1 MRQIADLHIHSKY
14 SRACSQDLVLPKID
28 EWCKYKGIDIVAT
41 GDFTHPVW
49 FKNIKEELE
58 PLGNGLFRLKS
69 DSVDGSTKL
78 LPSLKLRQAGTMTT
92 SSGTKFILGT
102 EISCIYTQGDRC
114 RRIHINI
121 FFPEIVD
128 VEKLISVLEK
138 KGCNLKSDGRP
149 IIGLSAKELAKIC
162 LEINPKAL
170 IVPAHAWTPWFSI
183 FGSKSGFDSIEECF
197 GEYAKNIFAIETG
210 LSSDPPMNWRLSAL
224 DKITLVSNSDA
235 HSLPNLGR
243 EANVFD
249 FDEVSYDEICNT
261 LKNQDKK
268 KFLYTIEFY
277 PEEGKYH
284 YDGHASHNYS
294 LTPKET
300 KKNKGICPIDKKP
313 LTIGVLHRV
322 DDLADREEV
331 DVDKHIPYKSLVPLQ
346 EIIAESFDVG
356 KNSKRVQ
363 EEYFNI
369 IKKAG
374 TEFAVLL
381 DLGIDELKK
390 ITYPEIVEAIKRV
403 REGKLI
409 IEPGYDGIYGKV
421 KIFNNKERKGFE
433 QAKLI

>member
-14 SRACSQDLVLPKID
+14 SRACSRDLVLEKID

-41 GDFTHPVW
+41 GDFTHPAW
-49 FKNIKEELE
+49 FGDIKKELE
-58 PLGNGLFRLKS
+58 PLGNGLFKLKKEISSSRRS
-69 DSVDGSTKL
+69 DL
-78 LPSLKLRQAGTMTT
+78 QIA
-92 SSGTKFILGT
+92 SSAEQEVRFILCT
-102 EISCIYTQGDRC
+102 EISCIYKQGEKT
-114 RRIHINI
+114 RRIHLNI
-121 FFPEIVD
+121 FFPEIKN
-128 VEKLISVLEK
+128 VENFNSTLEK
-138 KGCNLKSDGRP
+138 MGCNLKSDGRP
-149 IIGLSAKELAKIC
+149 IIGLSSIELAKVVFS
-162 LEINPKAL
+162 INEKAML
-170 IVPAHAWTPWFSI
+170 IPAHAWTPWFSI

-197 GEYAKNIFAIETG
+197 GKFSKNIFAIETG
-210 LSSDPPMNWRLSAL
+210 LSSDPPMNWRLSDL

-249 FDEVSYDEICNT
+249 FEDVSYNEIYQT

-284 YDGHASHNYS
+284 YDGHANHNFS

-300 KKNKGICPIDKKP
+300 KKNKGICPVCKKP

-322 DDLADREEV
+322 DDLADREEGEL
-331 DVDKHIPYKSLVPLQ
+331 DKHIPFKSLVPLQ
-346 EIIAESFDVG
+346 EIIAESFNVG
-356 KNSKRVQ
+356 KSSKRVQ
-363 EEYFNI
+363 AEYFNI

-374 TEFAVLL
+374 TEFAALL
-381 DLGIDELKK
+381 DLNLDELKK
-390 ITYPEIVEAIKRV
+390 TTLPEVVEAIKRV

-421 KIFNNKERKGFE
+421 KIFNDKERKGFE

>member
-14 SRACSQDLVLPKID
+14 SRACSRDLVLPKID

-41 GDFTHPVW
+41 GDFTHPAW
-49 FKNIKEELE
+49 FGDIKKELE
-58 PLGNGLFRLKS
+58 SLGNGLFKLKKEISSNRRS
-69 DSVDGSTKL
+69 DW
-78 LPSLKLRQAGTMTT
+78 PIA
-92 SSGTKFILGT
+92 SSGRENTKFILCT
-102 EISCIYTQGDRC
+102 EISCIYKQGDKT
-114 RRIHINI
+114 RRIHHNI
-121 FFPEIVD
+121 FFPEIKN
-128 VEKLISVLEK
+128 VEDFNSTLEK
-138 KGCNLKSDGRP
+138 MGCNLKSDGRP
-149 IIGLSAKELAKIC
+149 IIGLTSIELAKVVF
-162 LEINPKAL
+162 EINDKAM
-170 IVPAHAWTPWFSI
+170 IIPAHAWTPWFSI

-197 GEYAKNIFAIETG
+197 GKYAKNIFSIETG

-249 FDEVSYDEICNT
+249 FEEVSYNEIYNT

-284 YDGHASHNYS
+284 YDGHANHNFS

-300 KKNKGICPIDKKP
+300 KKNKGICPVCKKP
-313 LTIGVLHRV
+313 LTIGVLYRV
-322 DDLADREEV
+322 DDLADREEGEL
-331 DVDKHIPYKSLVPLQ
+331 DKHIPFKSLVPLQ
-346 EIIAESFDVG
+346 EIIAEAFDVG
-356 KNSKRVQ
+356 KSSKRVQ
-363 EEYFNI
+363 AEYFNI

-374 TEFAVLL
+374 TEFAALL
-381 DLGIDELKK
+381 DLSFDDLKK
-390 ITYPEIVEAIKRV
+390 ITLPEVVEAIKRV
-403 REGKLI
+403 REGKLF